1 MKRFAALFLF
11 SLFAILPLNAQSE
24 KTETEVDPGST
35 AVDVV
40 AKRCFAQGNDVMI
53 DLIVTGK
60 GRWKV
65 VAFLN
70 NHCVFYDDEGNR
82 YVGGLV
88 NMGYQLLFEVDK
100 NRHNQ
105 CHLDIERDI
114 PRKVRLILKDVD
126 EYAAS
131 FPLIRLRYFGD
142 NDSSND
148 CTIVI
153 KNLPIDRDKQT
164 NMFD

>member
-11 SLFAILPLNAQSE
+11 PLFAILPLNAQSE

-35 AVDVV
+35 AIDVV
-40 AKRCFAQGNDVMI
+40 VKRCFSQGNDVMM
-53 DLIVTGK
+53 DLVVTGK
-60 GRWKV
+60 GGWKV

-82 YVGGLV
+82 YMGGLV

-131 FPLIRLRYFGD
+131 FPLIKLRYYGD
-142 NDSSND
+142 NTSYND
-148 CTIVI
+148 CTMVI
-153 KNLPIDRDKQT
+153 KNLPIDRD
-164 NMFD
+164 N

>member
-1 MKRFAALFLF
+1 MKYPVMRRLVALLF
-11 SLFAILPLNAQSE
+11 FTLVALLPLNAQSGVAVA
-24 KTETEVDPGST
+24 EVDPGST
-35 AVDVV
+35 AIDVV
-40 AKRCFAQGNDVMI
+40 VKRCFARGNDVMM
-53 DLIVTGK
+53 DLVVTGK
-60 GRWKV
+60 SRWKV
-65 VAFLN
+65 VAFLD

-82 YVGGLV
+82 YMGGLV

-105 CHLDIERDI
+105 CHLDIEKDI

-131 FPLIRLRYFGD
+131 FPLIKLRYYGD
-142 NDSSND
+142 NTSAND

-153 KNLPIDRDKQT
+153 KNLPIDRG
-164 NMFD
+164 N

>member
-1 MKRFAALFLF
+1 MKRLVSIFLFFMAALF
-11 SLFAILPLNAQSE
+11 SLNAQSE
-24 KTETEVDPGST
+24 KTAMEVDPGST
-35 AVDVV
+35 AIDVV
-40 AKRCFAQGNDVMI
+40 VKRCFAQGNDVMM
-53 DLIVTGK
+53 DLVVTGK
-60 GRWKV
+60 SRWKV

-70 NHCVFYDDEGNR
+70 NHCIFYDDEGNR
-82 YVGGLV
+82 YTGGLV

-131 FPLIRLRYFGD
+131 FPLIKLRYYGD
-142 NDSSND
+142 NTSSND

-153 KNLPIDRDKQT
+153 KYLPIDRDI
-164 NMFD
+164 

>member
-1 MKRFAALFLF
+1 MKHLVALFFF
-11 SLFAILPLNAQSE
+11 SLVAFLPLNAQSGDPVA
-24 KTETEVDPGST
+24 EVDPGST
-35 AVDVV
+35 AIDVV
-40 AKRCFAQGNDVMI
+40 VKRCLAQGNDVMM

-82 YVGGLV
+82 YMGGLV

-105 CHLDIERDI
+105 CHLDIEKDI

-131 FPLIRLRYFGD
+131 FPLIKLRYFGD
-142 NDSSND
+142 NDSYND

-153 KNLPIDRDKQT
+153 KNLKIVRDK
-164 NMFD
+164 

>member
-1 MKRFAALFLF
+1 MKRLVASFLF
-11 SLFAILPLNAQSE
+11 SLLVLFPLHAQTD
-24 KTETEVDPGST
+24 KMATEVDAGST
-35 AVDVV
+35 AIDVV
-40 AKRCFAQGNDVMI
+40 VKRCFSQGNDVMMG
-53 DLIVTGK
+53 LVVTGK
-60 GRWKV
+60 GGWRV

-82 YVGGLV
+82 YTGGLV

-131 FPLIRLRYFGD
+131 FPLIRLRYYGD
-142 NDSSND
+142 NSSYND
-148 CTIVI
+148 CAIVI
-153 KNLPIDRDKQT
+153 KNLPIDRG
-164 NMFD
+164 N